1 MEELQK
7 NGIYK
12 IRVVNLVDS
21 SEWIHKKVPA
31 ADISCLALNTN
42 LKVEVIKL
50 VGLEK
55 DTTNASNSG

>member
-12 IRVVNLVDS
+12 IRVVNLVDN

-31 ADISCLALNTN
+31 ADVSCLALNTN

-55 DTTNASNSG
+55 DFIKSGNSG